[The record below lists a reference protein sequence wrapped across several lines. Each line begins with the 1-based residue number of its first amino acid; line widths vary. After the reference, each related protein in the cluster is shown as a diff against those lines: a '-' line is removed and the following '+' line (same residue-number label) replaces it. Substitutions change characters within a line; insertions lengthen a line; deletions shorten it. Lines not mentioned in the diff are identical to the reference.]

1 MIGRP
6 MLRYEE
12 KIDNVEI
19 KVKSYFCIDLQ
30 SIMIGN
36 DAAPLRHML
45 ELSHPVEQGI
55 VKNWDDLELIWKYGF
70 DNVQVYVVA
79 QLKDGFEL

>member
-1 MIGRP
+1 
-6 MLRYEE
+6 
-12 KIDNVEI
+12 
-19 KVKSYFCIDLQ
+19 
-30 SIMIGN
+30 MIGN

-70 DNVQVYVVA
+70 DNV
-79 QLKDGFEL
+79 